1 MEEITIDELI
11 RSKIC
16 LDTID
21 NGVCFE
27 LYNSKIV
34 DAGDYNRKEVNDL
47 ILGIVEVFYAWLRHN
62 NIKIDINSK
71 KE

>member
-34 DAGDYNRKEVNDL
+34 DAGDYNRKEINDL
-47 ILGIVEVFYAWLRHN
+47 TLGIVEVFYAWLRHN
-62 NIKIDINSK
+62 NIKISFN
-71 KE
+71 EEE